1 MEQISYNI
9 LQELFK
15 RNNHI
20 RSLSNILNI
29 NHMTIS
35 RKIKELENQNIVD
48 FKKEGKNKV
57 YFIKDSIE
65 AKEKL
70 MMMEH
75 YKLINLIKNNPRLRK
90 IINEIKKL
98 NLEIAIIF
106 GSYTKNTNTNDSDID
121 LYINESKYKKKLSLL
136 DTKLSIKTG
145 EFDKNNLLIKE
156 IIKNHVI
163 IKGVEKF
170 YESIH

>member
-1 MEQISYNI
+1 MALISYNI

-15 RNNHI
+15 KNNHV
-20 RSLSNILNI
+20 RGLSYKLNI
-29 NHMTIS
+29 NHMTIT
-35 RKIKELENQNIVD
+35 RKIKELEQMNVLD
-48 FKKEGKNKV
+48 FNYEGKNKV

-75 YKLINLIKNNPRLRK
+75 FKLITLIKNNPKLKK

-98 NLEIAIIF
+98 ELEFAIVF
-106 GSYTKNTNTNDSDID
+106 GSYAKGNNKTDSDID
-121 LYINESKYKKKLSLL
+121 LYIDNKKFKNELSLL
-136 DTKLSIKTG
+136 DSRLSIKTG

-156 IIKNHVI
+156 IIKDHII
-163 IKGVEKF
+163 IKGVERF
-170 YESIH
+170 YESIY